1 MKRSTQNKR
10 MMITKNL
17 GNASARYLPNPGG
30 NHGSLSRRHPRDR
43 DRNPGASGGNFDS
56 DRQISHIAPTAP
68 EISKTTIVS
77 EIKIWIIVRIFAQ
90 RASNGASVGPNVE
103 LWVKATK
110 R

>member
-1 MKRSTQNKR
+1 MDGAQH
-10 MMITKNL
+10 
-17 GNASARYLPNPGG
+17 SAVATGQWI
-30 NHGSLSRRHPRDR
+30 RHY
-43 DRNPGASGGNFDS
+43 
-56 DRQISHIAPTAP
+56 IAPTAR